1 MVQGS
6 TKGLKV
12 TSTNSLPKY
21 KIQLAIYTMIYMLA
35 KYKCLKFV
43 IVGILY
49 SGHAAWPSRNIR
61 PTIATGQVTGSA
73 VQILIVR

>member
-21 KIQLAIYTMIYMLA
+21 K
-35 KYKCLKFV
+35 YKCLKFV

-49 SGHAAWPSRNIR
+49 NGHAAWPSRNIR